1 MSEATIES
9 TAAGQNPGYINRELS
24 WLRFNERVL
33 AEAEGNG
40 LARQLAA
47 LPPNEL
53 TPGRYRERVAGIAA
67 ERELRFDF
75 HDLAALRR
83 RGAGAFLAVVQGSTG
98 GDAGIAHL
106 AGNAALEEINLYST
120 GVTDAGMAPLAGLKS
135 LKKVYLWQ
143 SKATAAG
150 TQVLQQAVP
159 GVEVSLGN

>member
-1 MSEATIES
+1 MR
-9 TAAGQNPGYINRELS
+9 N
-24 WLRFNERVL
+24 
-33 AEAEGNG
+33 
-40 LARQLAA
+40 LARLI
-47 LPPNEL
+47 LSRTE
-53 TPGRYRERVAGIAA
+53 I
-67 ERELRFDF
+67 
-75 HDLAALRR
+75 
-83 RGAGAFLAVVQGSTG
+83 
-98 GDAGIAHL
+98 GDAGLAHL